1 MKWVKSMQ
9 EGWYYYTTNDLDHP
23 DGIKWMDVSITQADL
38 DEMEITLL
46 GPVPAPGTTW
56 TVEEIATFLKK
67 AKHIRG
73 GVPNRFLDTVL
84 EAITDPQDGL
94 AAVTER
100 NRKEQG

>member
-1 MKWVKSMQ
+1 MNWTKSMQ

-56 TVEEIATFLKK
+56 TVEEIKTWLFTLTDWDAEQ
-67 AKHIRG
+67 AAEHI
-73 GVPNRFLDTVL
+73 
-84 EAITDPQDGL
+84 ADPQDGL
-94 AAVTER
+94 AATTER
-100 NRKEQG
+100 HRKDGK